1 MAEFTV
7 IAGILFSLALGAFE
21 AARWFSTRQMLSL
34 ALLEAGR
41 AGIVHHAH
49 PDAIA
54 SAFEQGLRPLTARG
68 RAPSKTSGHPRVQ
81 AWQAHPFGSPHGPPS
96 WRTSTAHSAL
106 PVWQIEIHSPI
117 LADFRNFSD
126 PGLRHLGVPHAA
138 INNHYLHEQHMHR
151 QAGQRQERWVAAA
164 NSLAAGQKH
173 MHRNHKVGETEL
185 RQARRSI
192 YEANTL
198 TLRLTY
204 ALKPLVPGIAGV
216 LRTIGK
222 GSNTPAGRIMARGH
236 LPIRCEI
243 SLMMQSHPV
252 EWPMRSGGPIVRAT
266 TK

>member
-1 MAEFTV
+1 
-7 IAGILFSLALGAFE
+7 
-21 AARWFSTRQMLSL
+21 
-34 ALLEAGR
+34 
-41 AGIVHHAH
+41 
-49 PDAIA
+49 
-54 SAFEQGLRPLTARG
+54 
-68 RAPSKTSGHPRVQ
+68 
-81 AWQAHPFGSPHGPPS
+81 
-96 WRTSTAHSAL
+96 
-106 PVWQIEIHSPI
+106 
-117 LADFRNFSD
+117 
-126 PGLRHLGVPHAA
+126 
-138 INNHYLHEQHMHR
+138 
-151 QAGQRQERWVAAA
+151 
-164 NSLAAGQKH
+164 